1 MSLVGTRPPTVDEW
15 DKYELHHRARLATKP
30 GLTGMWQ
37 VSGRSNI
44 TDLANVFLIIVFSFI
59 AKLLM
64 PETWIGIIGVGL
76 IMVVIGVPI
85 YMLITYRIEEIKE
98 KYKLIIKRNK
108 EK

>member
-1 MSLVGTRPPTVDEW
+1 
-15 DKYELHHRARLATKP
+15 
-30 GLTGMWQ
+30 
-37 VSGRSNI
+37 
-44 TDLANVFLIIVFSFI
+44 
-59 AKLLM
+59 M